1 MEQPL
6 RELVKLCTVRLL
18 VKGRSQGTGFFV
30 APGFVL
36 TCAHVVRIA
45 QEKNLPIEIYSWD
58 GQSLGQVYVIKEK
71 YFLEA
76 IPVKDA
82 ITDPKLAN
90 LYPDLALLQVTEMD
104 HPFVYLDSRVSYND
118 ALFSYGYTEVYPSG
132 DGAEF
137 VYEDESWIDS
147 QRPLLKFR
155 EGQALSGLSGGPLLN
170 LHTGSVCGVVQK
182 TRTGNIGGRAIPT
195 KIVFQHFPE
204 LQTMQ
209 KQFHQQDTRWV
220 EKLTAQ
226 QKQALGLVSSS
237 SNLPQKIEVF
247 YSFADTPKDK
257 KMLEELLK
265 HLSTLR
271 RQGYITDWYPGK
283 VSPGEKPS
291 EEVMNHLESA
301 RIILLLIS
309 PDYVS
314 SDELAGIHVRRAM
327 ERHSAKEPDQKAT
340 VIPILLR
347 SIDNW
352 KEEPFGDLLAIP
364 RNGKPISKW
373 TDSDEAFA
381 EVAKEIRRVV
391 SNVRNAKSV

>member
-6 RELVKLCTVRLL
+6 RELAKLCTVRLL

-30 APGFVL
+30 APGQLL
-36 TCAHVVRIA
+36 TCAHVVQIA
-45 QEKNLPIEIYSWD
+45 QEKNLPVEVYSWD
-58 GQSLGQVYVIKEK
+58 NQSLGQVYVNKEK

-90 LYPDLALLQVTEMD
+90 LYPDLALLEVTQQN

-118 ALFSYGYTEVYPSG
+118 ALFSYGYTETYPSG

-137 VYEDESWIDS
+137 TYEDESWIDS

-155 EGQALSGLSGGPLLN
+155 EGQALPGLSGGPLLN
-170 LHTGSVCGVVQK
+170 LNTGSVCGVVQK
-182 TRTGNIGGRAIPT
+182 TRTSNIGGRAIPT
-195 KIVFQHFPE
+195 KIVFMHFPE

-209 KQFHQQDTRWV
+209 KQFHQQDKRWI
-220 EKLTAQ
+220 EKLTSQ
-226 QKQALGLVSSS
+226 QKQLLGLISFSSTPANTQS
-237 SNLPQKIEVF
+237 IEVF
-247 YSFADTPKDK
+247 YSYADTSRDK
-257 KMLEELLK
+257 MMLEELLK

-271 RQGYITDWYPGK
+271 RQGYITDWYAGK

-291 EEVMNHLESA
+291 EEVINHLDSA

-327 ERHSAKEPDQKAT
+327 ERHIAKEPDQKAT

-352 KEEPFGDLLAIP
+352 KAEPFGDLLAIP
-364 RNGKPISKW
+364 RNGKPINKW
-373 TDSDEAFA
+373 SDTDEAFA

-391 SNVRNAKSV
+391 SNLRS